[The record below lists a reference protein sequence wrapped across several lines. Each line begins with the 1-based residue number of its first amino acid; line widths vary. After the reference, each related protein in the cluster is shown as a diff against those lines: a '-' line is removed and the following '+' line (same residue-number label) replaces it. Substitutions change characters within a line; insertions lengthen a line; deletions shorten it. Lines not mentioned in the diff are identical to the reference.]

1 MNDPTQYPSPDRYH
15 GSYHWAFERL
25 ISVSL
30 VPLCAVAAVRHGMSG
45 AVDGALSVALLLHSH
60 MGFENVLT
68 DYVEK
73 RKYPVAA
80 PITVWFVRALTVA
93 TGIGLYGTYQ
103 LADLA
108 EFNTSAYSYGPW
120 ARRCGALRHEIAWQ
134 HACSCRLCARNDF
147 PGQMLR
153 INTDTSV
160 SCYPIQT
167 TLVRGTHCEHR
178 TNTQA
183 SRSLLLSCGLRKAQ
197 AMFVVLNWMTTY
209 DSWAGFNRW
218 DLHN

>member
-1 MNDPTQYPSPDRYH
+1 
-15 GSYHWAFERL
+15 
-25 ISVSL
+25 
-30 VPLCAVAAVRHGMSG
+30 MSG